1 MKTNRIFAIARVLG
15 AAAMMAL
22 ALAACQPQEV
32 SDTAAGVSRAEAH
45 AICSTWALARNT
57 KNLDLLDQIV
67 APDVVIH
74 DPFSPVPITSL
85 EQAKLQF
92 MGGHAAFPDF
102 SMRFDHIWVDG
113 DHVIARWTITGTHE
127 GPFGDLPATG
137 KTMSVPGMSVMKITD
152 GMIVEEATYFD
163 LLSTFRKMGA
173 RLVVPEAS

>member
-1 MKTNRIFAIARVLG
+1 MKTNRISPIAMIR
-15 AAAMMAL
+15 AAVVMLAM
-22 ALAACQPQEV
+22 ALAACQPQE
-32 SDTAAGVSRAEAH
+32 SATTETGVSRAEAR

-67 APDVVIH
+67 ASDVVIQ

-102 SMRFDHIWVDG
+102 SMRFDQIWVDG
-113 DHVIARWTITGTHE
+113 DNVIALWTISGTHE

-137 KTMSVPGMSVMKITD
+137 ATMSVPGISVMKVVD
-152 GMIVEEATYFD
+152 GMIIEQAIYFD

-173 RLVVPEAS
+173 QLVVPEQ